1 MAVTLTRHNDT
12 DDDGSGTTGTI
23 RNAAWK
29 TQFYDD
35 IDAVLALLSTDGSF
49 TPGFTFGGGSVGMTF
64 STRSGL
70 YTKCGSI
77 VVVDVRITLTA
88 KGSSTGVAV
97 ISGLP
102 YTVGTL
108 GSSGAVDFPA
118 AGASLTN
125 PYGLPNGTSIL
136 LCQTSSSTRVQLTDA
151 NFTNTSD
158 FRVVVTYRV

>member
-1 MAVTLTRHNDT
+1 MAITLTRHNDT

-35 IDAVLALLSTDGSF
+35 IDAALASLSTDGTW
-49 TPGFTFGGGSVGMTF
+49 TPSLTFGGGAVGMTF
-64 STRSGL
+64 STRTGV

-77 VVVDVRITLTA
+77 VIADFRITLTA
-88 KGSSTGVAV
+88 KGSSTGAAV
-97 ISGLP
+97 VTGLP
-102 YTVGTL
+102 YTVGSI
-108 GSSGAVDFPA
+108 GSSAAVDFPA

-125 PYGLPNGTSIL
+125 PYALPNGTTIL
-136 LCQTSSSTRVQLTDA
+136 LCQTTASVRAQLTDA

-158 FRVVVTYRV
+158 FRATVVYRV